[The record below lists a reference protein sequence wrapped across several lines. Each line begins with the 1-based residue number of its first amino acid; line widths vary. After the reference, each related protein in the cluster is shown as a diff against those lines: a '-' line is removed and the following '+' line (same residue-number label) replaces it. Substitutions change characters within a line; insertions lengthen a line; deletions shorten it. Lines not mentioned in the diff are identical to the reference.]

1 MEKIFLPQLSIP
13 HMSRD
18 SMKLALK
25 AAIIHDIHEDSWPS
39 SAEALNLDEET
50 RQKLQQLC
58 HDFSARPK
66 PDVHFCVYPTGTHTP

>member
-50 RQKLQQLC
+50 R
-58 HDFSARPK
+58 
-66 PDVHFCVYPTGTHTP
+66 